1 MRFNFTNLLHRAL
14 VAIGPSRHFAAAQ
27 QSVAIGGIATVLSH
41 LTLAFRSPLAAP
53 CMARVMIFAI

>member
-41 LTLAFRSPLAAP
+41 L
-53 CMARVMIFAI
+53 II